1 MLYSKVF
8 KITTLLFS
16 LIIAGFFL
24 PHSAEAHCDT
34 ANGPVAE
41 AASNA
46 MADGNVADVL
56 IWVSPEEED
65 ELKSIYKRAM
75 KVYAEGGAAGE
86 LAKRYLIENTVRL
99 HRRAEGMSYTGLKP
113 AQPEPIAVQTAEE
126 ALDTGTLKP
135 VTGLLSDEMEKK
147 ATTLFNQA
155 RNARKHKDESVAA
168 GRKWVD
174 AYVKYIIYTQ
184 GLYTAIQ
191 NGPAHGVG
199 K

>member
-1 MLYSKVF
+1 MLYSKIIKF
-8 KITTLLFS
+8 TTLLFS
-16 LIIAGFFL
+16 LVIAGFLL

-46 MADGNVADVL
+46 MANGNVSEVL

-65 ELKSIYKRAM
+65 ELKSIYKRAK
-75 KVYAEGGAAGE
+75 KVFSEGGTSAE
-86 LAKRYLIENTVRL
+86 LAKRYFIENAVRL
-99 HRRAEGMSYTGLKP
+99 HRQAEGMTYNGLKP
-113 AQPEPIAVQTAEE
+113 AQPEPIAVHTAEE
-126 ALDTGTLKP
+126 ALDTGNLKP
-135 VTGLLSDEMEKK
+135 VTELLFSEMEKK
-147 ATTLFNQA
+147 ATALYNQA
-155 RNARKHKDESVAA
+155 RIARKHKDESVAA

-184 GLYTAIQ
+184 GLYSAIQ
-191 NGPAHGVG
+191 KGPAHGVG